1 MLPDKTQRPDPVIKQ
16 DENLQLREIL
26 ENYGSYWKWFILS
39 LVFFVSVAFLYLR
52 YTIPQF
58 KATIT
63 LMIKDERK
71 GGDVVNEMS

>member
-39 LVFFVSVAFLYLR
+39 LVFFVSLAFLYLR

-71 GGDVVNEMS
+71 